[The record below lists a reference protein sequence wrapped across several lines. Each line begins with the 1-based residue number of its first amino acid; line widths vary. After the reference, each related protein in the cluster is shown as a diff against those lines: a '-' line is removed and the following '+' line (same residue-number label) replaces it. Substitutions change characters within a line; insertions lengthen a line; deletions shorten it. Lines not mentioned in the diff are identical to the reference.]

1 MGFKDKIWKDML
13 SFVATHDTLF
23 SIGHT
28 LSISLAVPTLEHKES
43 TYAWPAE
50 VQLQIKLVK

>member
-1 MGFKDKIWKDML
+1 ML
-13 SFVATHDTLF
+13 SFVATHDALF